1 MGDGM
6 RQTLSYS
13 DIRDL
18 AIQMPNE
25 PKEQISIVKYF
36 SRIDILISAQEQKLN
51 KLRSLKK
58 SFLEKMFV
66 NIQN

>member
-18 AIQMPNE
+18 VIQMPNE
-25 PKEQISIVKYF
+25 PKEQIYIAKYF
-36 SRIDILISAQEQKLN
+36 SRFDTLISAHEQKLN